1 MSKVSSQYS
10 GTQKDIMFRFALR
23 LLENR
28 EDALDVVQDVF
39 EKLWK
44 KRKSIEQHGSI
55 EALSLKITRELC
67 LDKLRQR
74 SMKIEKLKTIRYSKN
89 NLYQGPDYE
98 VMDLANIIKALIRGL
113 PEKQKMAIHLRD
125 VEQFEFA
132 EISDILGIDIQSV
145 RMNLSRARKSIKK
158 QLEKIMNHGL

>member
-1 MSKVSSQYS
+1 MSKASSLFS
-10 GTQKDIMFRFALR
+10 GTHKGIMFRFALR
-23 LLENR
+23 LLGNR

-44 KRKSIEQHGSI
+44 KRKSIEQYGSI
-55 EALSLKITRELC
+55 EALSIKITKDLC
-67 LDKLRQR
+67 LDKLRQK
-74 SMKIEKLKTIRYSKN
+74 SMKIEKLQAIRYSKDQLN
-89 NLYQGPDYE
+89 QSPDYE
-98 VMDLANIIKALIRGL
+98 VMDLANIIKELIRQL

-132 EISDILGIDIQSV
+132 EISGILGIDVQSV

-158 QLEKIMNHGL
+158 QLEKIINHGI